1 MRALGGMRAGR
12 AAPPR
17 TASAGVLGHRLR
29 VAGVLAGCLAVA
41 ACGAVPPVGP
51 ATSPV
56 PGASPRPD
64 SSSAASRASAAP
76 VSPSAVSTPGSA
88 TPSAPD
94 SAPTATPSATPTAR
108 PVRCAD
114 LVSSLS
120 LRERV
125 GQLMMVAVSSDG
137 VGSAAASAID
147 DSRAGSVILLGNTT
161 AGAGRVSAV
170 VEQARKAARN
180 PEGIETMVAADQEG
194 GQVQRLQGRGFD
206 RIPSAQRQ
214 AQTSPAELKSDA
226 ARWGRQLRRAG
237 IDANLAPVA
246 DVVPQGREGT
256 NQPIGVL
263 RRGYGSNPEA
273 VARHVRAFTEGMD
286 AAGVATSVKHFPGL
300 GRVRGNTDL
309 TAEVVD
315 ATTTRRDPDLEPF
328 AVGVEAGT
336 DMVMMSSATYAKID
350 ASRRA
355 AFSPTVIRGM
365 VRGDLGFTG
374 VVISDDLA
382 AAAMRDLSPGQR
394 MLRFLRAGGDLAIV
408 GDPSLAARMADAVV
422 NEARDDPKLAAAV
435 EASTVRVLQL
445 KDRRGLAEC

>member
-1 MRALGGMRAGR
+1 
-12 AAPPR
+12 
-17 TASAGVLGHRLR
+17 
-29 VAGVLAGCLAVA
+29 
-41 ACGAVPPVGP
+41 
-51 ATSPV
+51 
-56 PGASPRPD
+56 
-64 SSSAASRASAAP
+64 
-76 VSPSAVSTPGSA
+76 
-88 TPSAPD
+88 
-94 SAPTATPSATPTAR
+94 
-108 PVRCAD
+108 
-114 LVSSLS
+114 VSSLS

-125 GQLMMVAVSSDG
+125 GQLMMVAVSSEG

-170 VEQARKAARN
+170 VVQARKAARN

-206 RIPSAQRQ
+206 RIPSARRQ
-214 AQTSPAELKSDA
+214 AQTSPAELTSDA
-226 ARWGRQLRRAG
+226 ARWGRQLRRVG

-246 DVVPQGREGT
+246 DVVPQGREST

-273 VARHVRAFTEGMD
+273 VARHVRAFTQGMD

-315 ATTTRRDPDLEPF
+315 ATTTRRDLDLEPF
-328 AVGVEAGT
+328 AAGVEAGT

-355 AFSPTVIRGM
+355 AFSPTVIKGM
-365 VRGDLGFTG
+365 VRGDLGFAG

-408 GDPSLAARMADAVV
+408 GDPSLAARMADDVV
-422 NEARDDPKLAAAV
+422 DEARDDPKLAAAV

>member
-1 MRALGGMRAGR
+1 MRALGGMRAGT
-12 AAPPR
+12 ACPHR
-17 TASAGVLGHRLR
+17 TAAAGVLGRRMR
-29 VAGVLAGCLAVA
+29 VAGVLASCLAVA
-41 ACGAVPPVGP
+41 ACGAVPPVGQ
-51 ATSPV
+51 ASPV
-56 PGASPRPD
+56 PAISPRPG
-64 SSSAASRASAAP
+64 SSSTEGRASEAP
-76 VSPSAVSTPGSA
+76 VSPSGVSTPSSA
-88 TPSAPD
+88 TPSALA
-94 SAPTATPSATPTAR
+94 SAPSATPTAAPTAR

-120 LRERV
+120 PRERV

-137 VGSAAASAID
+137 VGSAAATAID
-147 DSRAGSVILLGNTT
+147 ESRAGSVILLGNTT
-161 AGAGRVSAV
+161 AGASRVSVV
-170 VEQARKAARN
+170 VEQAREAARN

-194 GQVQRLQGRGFD
+194 GLVQRLQGKGFD

-214 AQTSPAELKSDA
+214 AQTSPAALKSDA
-226 ARWGRQLRRAG
+226 ARWGRQLRRVG

-246 DVVPQGREGT
+246 DVVPKGREGT
-256 NQPIGVL
+256 NEPIGVL
-263 RRGYGSNPEA
+263 RRGYGSNPDA

-315 ATTTRRDPDLEPF
+315 STTTRSDPGLEPF
-328 AVGVEAGT
+328 TAGVEAGT

-355 AFSPTVIRGM
+355 AFSPTVIKGM

-394 MLRFLRAGGDLAIV
+394 MLRFVRAGGDLAIV
-408 GDPSLAARMADAVV
+408 GDPSVAARMADAVV
-422 NEARDDPKLAAAV
+422 DQARDDPKLAAAV